1 MCRYAMTSYK
11 PHYACFNCQ
20 KTFKRR
26 LINDIKRGEKSVL
39 EAKCPECGELMANM
53 GLDFES
59 PKKDDLKKWQ
69 HIKSLYSV
77 GIAFH
82 SCGCTGPGYIP
93 NSKEKLIEY
102 FEELKANCLKNID
115 FWRIRIEPTNKVE
128 RDKDNQR
135 NWAKLGEV
143 SSNYQKEIVKNQEG
157 IDFWLKNVQEIEN
170 KISLIK

>member
-1 MCRYAMTSYK
+1 MVSYK
-11 PHYACFNCQ
+11 PHYACFDCR

-26 LINDIKRGEKSVL
+26 LMYDIERGEKSVQ

-59 PKKDDLKKWQ
+59 PKKDDVKKWE

-82 SCGCTGPGYIP
+82 SCGCSGPGYIP

-102 FEELKANCLKNID
+102 FENLRDTYLKNIN
-115 FWRIRIEPTNKVE
+115 FWRSRTEPTNKQE
-128 RDKDNQR
+128 REKDYQK
-135 NWAKLGEV
+135 NWHELGKV
-143 SSNYQKEIVKNQEG
+143 SSNSKKEIIKNQEG
-157 IDFWLKNVQEIEN
+157 ITFWLNRVQEIES

>member
-1 MCRYAMTSYK
+1 MCRYAMVSYK
-11 PHYACFNCQ
+11 PHYACFDCR

-26 LINDIKRGEKSVL
+26 LMSDIERGEKSVQ

-59 PKKDDLKKWQ
+59 PKKDDVKKWE

-82 SCGCTGPGYIP
+82 SCGCSGPGYIP

-102 FEELKANCLKNID
+102 FENLRDTYLKNIN
-115 FWRIRIEPTNKVE
+115 FWRSRTEPTNKQE
-128 RDKDNQR
+128 REKDYQK
-135 NWAKLGEV
+135 NWHELGKV
-143 SSNYQKEIVKNQEG
+143 SSNSKKEIVKNQEG
-157 IDFWLKNVQEIEN
+157 ITFWLNRVKEIES